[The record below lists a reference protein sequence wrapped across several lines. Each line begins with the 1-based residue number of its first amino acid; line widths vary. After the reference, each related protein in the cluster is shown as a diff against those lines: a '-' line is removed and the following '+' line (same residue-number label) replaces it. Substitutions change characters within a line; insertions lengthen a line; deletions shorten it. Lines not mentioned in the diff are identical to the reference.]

1 LWEQGAARFFLTSG
15 QLSRTNTTTP
25 QNINRTGSNN
35 MPNNQL
41 KNINWPLLRSMTEN
55 QRTIKD
61 KLTFMAVSTSIPQ
74 PTLSRFLNGTNRL
87 SEGNLKLICIW
98 LRRPVEDFQIERE
111 GRVITDRETAK
122 EIAQRFDQLAGLV
135 ANERISRSKYRELV
149 MDELELF
156 SSRQYFLEKVKGF

>member
-1 LWEQGAARFFLTSG
+1 
-15 QLSRTNTTTP
+15 
-25 QNINRTGSNN
+25 
-35 MPNNQL
+35 
-41 KNINWPLLRSMTEN
+41 MTEN

-74 PTLSRFLNGTNRL
+74 PTLSRFLKGTNRL

-98 LRRPVEDFQIERE
+98 LGRPVEDFQIERE
-111 GRVITDRETAK
+111 GRVIADRETAK

-135 ANERISRSKYRELV
+135 ANERISRSKYRQLV

-156 SSRQYFLEKVKGF
+156 SSRLYFLEKVKGF